1 MVLIFII
8 LSNVGAG
15 FESKNKFTFL
25 KLSDNPLSKYLIF
38 EKTSCNEMT
47 ALGYLPK
54 SKKGLEIAF
63 GVHFLH
69 DFTIKMF
76 FI

>member
-1 MVLIFII
+1 MQGLGLKVKI
-8 LSNVGAG
+8 
-15 FESKNKFTFL
+15 KFTFL
-25 KLSDNPLSKYLIF
+25 KLSDNPLSKYLTF
-38 EKTSCNEMT
+38 EKISCNEMA

-63 GVHFLH
+63 GVHFLQ

>member
-1 MVLIFII
+1 
-8 LSNVGAG
+8 
-15 FESKNKFTFL
+15 
-25 KLSDNPLSKYLIF
+25 
-38 EKTSCNEMT
+38 MT

-76 FI
+76 FSIIKFQFRTFFPTQCVIKLLIRLLMMS